1 MPLTP
6 FGRVRE
12 HSMYTNSFHV
22 ITVAW
27 IVAAG
32 VVQYLDKP
40 NAWLWVTLATVST
53 LMSFLIGVT
62 RQ

>member
-1 MPLTP
+1 
-6 FGRVRE
+6 
-12 HSMYTNSFHV
+12 MYTNSFHV